1 MLTTG
6 IDNFVDK
13 NTKLETFEHSN
24 LNHCHVSKK
33 SHVIVK
39 IIPFVKLSLVHL

>member
-24 LNHCHVSKK
+24 LNHCPVSKK